1 MARFV
6 ALFALCALAAA
17 ATTISGVSA
26 SRRPIPAVIT
36 LIGRA
41 YVDTCNVGFETTHS
55 LYPAGSTVK
64 LVCKFSKT
72 SKITYTD
79 KAVTGANGEYKFTL
93 NGRRSD
99 KEVCHVQA
107 IESVH
112 PDAGKPDP
120 ARESALVILNGSN
133 GIASNT
139 RYANNVG
146 FATTKPLSNCA
157 QIVSQYHL
165 NDDNF

>member
-26 SRRPIPAVIT
+26 SRRPITDIT
-36 LIGRA
+36 LIGRV
-41 YVDTCNVGFETTHS
+41 YLDTCLVGFETTHS
-55 LYPAGSTVK
+55 IYPAGSTVK
-64 LVCKFSKT
+64 LVCKDRKT

-79 KAVTGANGEYKFTL
+79 KAVTDANGEYKFTL
-93 NGRRSD
+93 KGLRSG
-99 KEVCHVQA
+99 KEVCQVHA

-112 PDAGKPDP
+112 PDAGKPDQ
-120 ARESALVILNGSN
+120 ARESALVILNGGN

-139 RYANNVG
+139 RYANNVA
-146 FATTKPLSNCA
+146 FTTTKPLSNCA